1 MKKTLLF
8 LGMLVSTAYAQDCSQ
23 IFISEYVEGWSNN
36 RAIEI
41 YNPTNE
47 TVILSEYFIARFS
60 NGSGSATEAN
70 AVQLTGSI
78 PPHDV
83 YVAVLDKRDPFG
95 SGQEEPIWDSLEVRG
110 DGFYSAV
117 YNTSNAFY
125 FNGNDAVM
133 LAKGT
138 LSGTLSE
145 YVTYA
150 NGFQIIDIFGKIG
163 EDPGEAWTTI
173 APYNNGIGVGVT
185 MDHSLIRKSTV
196 LKGVT
201 ADVPEFNA
209 LAEYDSI
216 PAVITLLDQYGD
228 TIVDQSGN
236 PILYG
241 NWFSL
246 GTHDCDCIPLAVAT
260 KKQQEVTIYPNPTTD
275 GVVYIKGTEVV
286 REVQVVNLLGQTVSS
301 ISNHANPVLSLRLGH
316 DRGVY
321 ILFIT
326 DVNGSVTTKRVVVK

>member
-8 LGMLVSTAYAQDCSQ
+8 LGLFVSRAYAQDCSQ

-47 TVILSEYFIARFS
+47 TVILSEYFVARFS

-70 AVQLTGSI
+70 AAQLTGSI

-95 SGQEEPIWDSLEVRG
+95 LGQEEPIWDSLLIRG

-138 LSGTLSE
+138 LSGTPSKNITDAL
-145 YVTYA
+145 
-150 NGFQIIDIFGKIG
+150 GFQIIDIFGKIG
-163 EDPGEAWTTI
+163 EDPGETWTTI

-201 ADVPEFNA
+201 VGVPEFNA

-216 PAVITLLDQYGD
+216 PAVTILLDQYGD

-246 GTHDCDCIPLAVAT
+246 GTHYCDCIPLAVET
-260 KKQQEVTIYPNPTTD
+260 KKQQEVAIYPNPTTD
-275 GVVYIKGTEVV
+275 GVIYIKGTELV
-286 REVQVVNLLGQTVSS
+286 REVQVVNVLGQTVSS
-301 ISNHANPVLSLRLGH
+301 ISNNANPVLSLRLGH

-326 DVNGSVTTKRVVVK
+326 DENGSVTTKRVVVK